1 MTPAEMFSIWAPD
14 AATWSPW
21 AKPVLFAHMKDLPES
36 FVEPPAF
43 SPAMIWAPPADGK
56 SAAVLDLPGALAV
69 TYGLTLA
76 QAGYRPVPLYNAA
89 PGPAGLAVV
98 NVWEI
103 VRALTEGSE
112 VLAGLSLPSDAPP
125 AFLLDANRRFGE
137 GVAAPGR
144 FDNRSVSFPTDFPSA
159 NFLLN
164 RGIQRVLLVQESG
177 SQPQPDLSHTL
188 RRWQDAGI
196 EIELKQLAIAGPPL
210 ACIVKRPSLYRWMWH
225 RLIAGW
231 GLRRNELGGFGGI
244 LPEASAG

>member
-1 MTPAEMFSIWAPD
+1 MSPAEMFSTWAP
-14 AATWSPW
+14 AAAIWSPW
-21 AKPVLFAHMKDLPES
+21 AKPVLFAHLKELPDRL
-36 FVEPPAF
+36 VEPLL
-43 SPAMIWAPPADGK
+43 SDLSIVWAPPADGK

-98 NVWEI
+98 KAWEI
-103 VRALTEGSE
+103 VRAVAEGSK
-112 VLAGLSLPSDAPP
+112 VLAGLSLPADAPP

-144 FDNRSVSFPTDFPSA
+144 FDNRSISFPTDFPSA
-159 NFLLN
+159 NFLLS

-188 RRWQDAGI
+188 RRWQDGGI
-196 EIELKQLAIAGPPL
+196 EIELKQLAVEGPPL
-210 ACIVKRPSLYRWMWH
+210 ACMVKRASLYRWMWH
-225 RLIAGW
+225 RLLAGW
-231 GLRRNELGGFGGI
+231 GLRRNALGGFGGI